1 MVTVTVAVFGFWTWH
16 RCPDPSEH
24 PAEVLTCRLL
34 MMLLQQQMG
43 YDAVQEFGEYDPGI
57 DSLSISEDSST
68 YTVCFL
74 EEILACQ

>member
-1 MVTVTVAVFGFWTWH
+1 
-16 RCPDPSEH
+16 
-24 PAEVLTCRLL
+24 

-43 YDAVQEFGEYDPGI
+43 YDAAQEFGEYDPGI

-68 YTVCFL
+68 YRVCFL